1 MRPLRAKSTRW
12 SSISWRRVKCLKNIK
27 RSQIRVANST
37 HRSRHL
43 LKIRT
48 CKESMRIEAMW
59 LRQASMNLRSHCL
72 DRHAPS
78 LHRRDRPDRERE
90 SRSEVKVASELEI
103 KIERRST
110 ILTRVALEK
119 DSCSLVESR
128 DLEAPMETD
137 LKRHREYLDQ
147 ALKREI
153 QLQTCKKMAIST

>member
-1 MRPLRAKSTRW
+1 M
-12 SSISWRRVKCLKNIK
+12 
-27 RSQIRVANST
+27 
-37 HRSRHL
+37 
-43 LKIRT
+43 
-48 CKESMRIEAMW
+48 
-59 LRQASMNLRSHCL
+59 

-128 DLEAPMETD
+128 DLEALMETD
-137 LKRHREYLDQ
+137 HKRYRVFLDQ

-153 QLQTCKKMAIST
+153 QLQTCKKMAISI